1 MVEKPNVAWKD
12 IAGLESAKS
21 ALHEIVVLPNLRPEL
36 FTGLRSPAR
45 GVLLFGPP
53 GTGND

>member
-1 MVEKPNVAWKD
+1 MVEKPNVAWND